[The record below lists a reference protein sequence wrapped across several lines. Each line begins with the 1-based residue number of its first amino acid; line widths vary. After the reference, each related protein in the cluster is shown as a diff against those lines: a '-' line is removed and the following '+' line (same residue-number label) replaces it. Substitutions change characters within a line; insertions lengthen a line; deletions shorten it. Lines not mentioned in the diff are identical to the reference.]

1 MCYSVM
7 VKQDISFLAK
17 RFGALVNH
25 PEFDLLS
32 EKHRLSPKSF
42 QSPPRIYPGYF
53 SPIVAFE
60 DNKIQVTPMRYR
72 IRPSGSPKEV
82 PSKYNMFNARLD
94 SLNVRPTWRSLLGRR
109 HGIVLVEKF
118 FEWVEDA
125 KTSKKK
131 VISFSPTKQPFIQV
145 PVLWDYWTD
154 GQDHLRSFALITDDP
169 PQEVL
174 TAGHDRSPICLNDA
188 GVVKWLSLESPMSAL
203 NDRSE
208 EYFLA
213 EDTVP

>member
-1 MCYSVM
+1 
-7 VKQDISFLAK
+7 
-17 RFGALVNH
+17 
-25 PEFDLLS
+25 
-32 EKHRLSPKSF
+32 
-42 QSPPRIYPGYF
+42 
-53 SPIVAFE
+53 
-60 DNKIQVTPMRYR
+60 
-72 IRPSGSPKEV
+72 
-82 PSKYNMFNARLD
+82 MFNARLD

-131 VISFSPTKQPFIQV
+131 VISFSPTKQFFMQV

-154 GQDHLRSFALITDDP
+154 GQVHLKSFALITDDP
-169 PQEVL
+169 PKEVL
-174 TAGHDRSPICLNDA
+174 AAGHDRSPICLSDD
-188 GVVKWLSLESPMSAL
+188 GVVKWLSLKNPMSAL

-213 EDTVP
+213 EDAVP